1 MNSFKNCAI
10 SLKMLHADGLCGVLR
25 FTAPLILI
33 SKKFQSK
40 YIYTLNSALRAPL
53 ARAAIKQLLLGA

>member
-1 MNSFKNCAI
+1 MKNFKYCAI
-10 SLKMLHADGLCGVLR
+10 SLNIPHTGGLCGVLQ

-33 SKKFQSK
+33 SMKFQRK
-40 YIYTLNSALRAPL
+40 YIYTLDSALCSPI

>member
-1 MNSFKNCAI
+1 MKNFKYCAI
-10 SLKMLHADGLCGVLR
+10 SLNMIHTGGLCGVLE

-40 YIYTLNSALRAPL
+40 HVYTLDSALSVPV
-53 ARAAIKQLLLGA
+53 ARVAIKQLLLGA